1 MANHIETATHAA
13 QAASD
18 GGAGMKLIVGGF
30 GGSVAS
36 YLTGMDAAQVISVL
50 VMVAGLV
57 LKIADTI
64 NQARSAAA
72 LQALKVKEDA
82 RAAELHELQKRKL
95 EREIDS
101 ISPYGEEKETP

>member
-1 MANHIETATHAA
+1 MANNHVETAAHAA

-18 GGAGMKLIVGGF
+18 GAGMKLIIGGF

-36 YLTGMDAAQVISVL
+36 YLTGMDAAQVVSVL

-64 NQARSAAA
+64 NQARSAKAM
-72 LQALKVKEDA
+72 QALKVKEDA
-82 RAAELHELQKRKL
+82 RAAELHELHKRKL
-95 EREIDS
+95 EKEINS
-101 ISPYGEEKETP
+101 ISPYCEEKEAP